1 MDELIRKL
9 DTDEWLT
16 SANELYFYLKDKFQG
31 QKGSI
36 KRVRN
41 IYDDERREK
50 LLSLRSN
57 FLKNKD
63 ISELDQRLNNYT
75 SEIQRINNLIQTRI
89 YYDLL
94 NTLINKKDLE
104 EYHPECFKVANFLSN
119 TLISDIAKLR
129 LNAII
134 TRIITESGGQSN
146 KANAG
151 IAGEDFTKTIFD
163 VIGLKENIDY
173 KAQHKSKKGSDTDFV
188 FPYVEDF
195 KDLDVDIFMA
205 VQFSSN
211 DRARLVTSEL
221 KTGAKKYAVT
231 GNGLSASSKNLGD
244 IGVQI
249 IEDYKN
255 NNIQMVCFGPEIE
268 REKEELK
275 SKISSGSSR
284 VNVSDNINKLDYI
297 ENFMITF
304 SELAEKLQSRIK
316 TF

>member
-119 TLISDIAKLR
+119 TLIFFVFAISIIVR
-129 LNAII
+129 LVIPSKK
-134 TRIITESGGQSN
+134 ESGVGVCKLSSLSL
-146 KANAG
+146 K
-151 IAGEDFTKTIFD
+151 KIFAP
-163 VIGLKENIDY
+163 V
-173 KAQHKSKKGSDTDFV
+173 A
-188 FPYVEDF
+188 
-195 KDLDVDIFMA
+195 
-205 VQFSSN
+205 
-211 DRARLVTSEL
+211 
-221 KTGAKKYAVT
+221 
-231 GNGLSASSKNLGD
+231 SATLPS
-244 IGVQI
+244 
-249 IEDYKN
+249 
-255 NNIQMVCFGPEIE
+255 
-268 REKEELK
+268 
-275 SKISSGSSR
+275 
-284 VNVSDNINKLDYI
+284 
-297 ENFMITF
+297 
-304 SELAEKLQSRIK
+304 
-316 TF
+316 

>member
-94 NTLINKKDLE
+94 NTLINK
-104 EYHPECFKVANFLSN
+104 
-119 TLISDIAKLR
+119 I
-129 LNAII
+129 
-134 TRIITESGGQSN
+134 
-146 KANAG
+146 
-151 IAGEDFTKTIFD
+151 
-163 VIGLKENIDY
+163 
-173 KAQHKSKKGSDTDFV
+173 
-188 FPYVEDF
+188 
-195 KDLDVDIFMA
+195 
-205 VQFSSN
+205 
-211 DRARLVTSEL
+211 
-221 KTGAKKYAVT
+221 
-231 GNGLSASSKNLGD
+231 
-244 IGVQI
+244 
-249 IEDYKN
+249 
-255 NNIQMVCFGPEIE
+255 
-268 REKEELK
+268 
-275 SKISSGSSR
+275 
-284 VNVSDNINKLDYI
+284 NVSQKLF
-297 ENFMITF
+297 EN
-304 SELAEKLQSRIK
+304 
-316 TF
+316 